1 MKNIVLIVCSV
12 LLAASVSAQTFVDT
26 TVQNRNVV
34 IEEFTGVNCQF
45 CPDGHKIV
53 NQIIAANPGRV
64 VGINIHQGPYAA
76 RYKTQWGDAIANQT
90 GLSGYPAGT
99 VNRHVFS
106 GRKTAVDRGQFSAK
120 STSIMN
126 MVSPVNVAARAVVDL
141 SNRTIEIDIEAY
153 YTASVDATNNTV
165 MIYDTTFAYDTT
177 AIFDTTA
184 NDSVVVIDT
193 VISRIDTTVANLLNV
208 AVLQDN
214 VIGPQVGASNFYPE
228 MMVGS
233 QYRHNHMLRDLIT
246 GQWGDTIYQTTA
258 GTFVSKHYTY
268 IIPDRISN
276 VEMRP
281 EDLKIVV
288 FIAEGRQEIL
298 TGCDAEMTY
307 VGFYNDDLTVEKSH
321 CDIEFDPYMVL
332 HNSSNELIT
341 NVKIPYSYSGVRDTL
356 IVTDTIQPYADDTV
370 YLPHYAVNT
379 TPASNQSYYVEA
391 RMAGFT
397 RIMPEAIYDTIYSID
412 TVIDTINSIDVV
424 NTGAAKR
431 VDLINVYTVEGP
443 LYFILRIDAYGQET
457 TMDFRKQSDCSVLYH
472 DGPFTYDQN
481 RNYNGYY
488 YHLDPAE
495 AGLYILGVYDE
506 YGDGNKGFQLKDG
519 AGNAVFSNSGNF
531 GSEAIYFLNITNNG
545 SGQFVG
551 IESATNA
558 TTLNVYPNPVIDEL
572 RVECG
577 EAIRNIEV
585 LDVTGRTVYSTGN
598 CDGTIDTDGWQSG
611 MYIIRVTTD
620 SGMSVQKFVKQ

>member
-45 CPDGHKIV
+45 CPDGHKRV
-53 NQIIAANPGRV
+53 NEIIAANPGRV
-64 VGINIHQGPYAA
+64 VGINIHQGSYAA
-76 RYKTQWGDAIANQT
+76 RYTTQWGDAIARQT
-90 GLSGYPAGT
+90 GLTGYPAGT

-106 GRKTAVDRGQFSAK
+106 GSKTAVSRDKFSTY
-120 STSIMN
+120 STRIMN
-126 MVSPVNVAARAVVDL
+126 MVSPVNVAARATVDL

-153 YTASVDATNNTV
+153 YTSSVAKTNLTV
-165 MIYDTTFAYDTT
+165 LTYDTTYVYDTT
-177 AIFDTTA
+177 TNDTAT
-184 NDSVVVIDT
+184 VIDT
-193 VISRIDTTVANLLNV
+193 VMVIDTNVANLLNV

-214 VIGPQVGASNFYPE
+214 IIGPQVGAQQWYPE

-246 GQWGDTIYQTTA
+246 GQWGDTIYQTTT

-268 IIPDRISN
+268 NIPDRISN

-281 EDLKIVV
+281 NDLKIVV
-288 FIAEGRQEIL
+288 FIAEGKQEII
-298 TGCDAEMTY
+298 TGCEAEMTY
-307 VGFYNDDLTVEKSH
+307 VGFYNDDLVIEKSH

-332 HNSSNELIT
+332 HNSSDELIT
-341 NVKIPYSYSGVRDTL
+341 NVQIPYSYSGVRDTL

-370 YLPHYAVNT
+370 HLPHYAVDT
-379 TPASNQSYYVEA
+379 TPATNASYYVEA

-397 RIMPEAIYDTIYSID
+397 RVMPETIYDTIYSTD
-412 TVIDTINSIDVV
+412 TVVDTIDFIDVV
-424 NTGAAKR
+424 STGAANR
-431 VDLINVYTVEGP
+431 IDLINVYTVEGP

-472 DGPFTYDQN
+472 DGPFTYDAN

-620 SGMSVQKFVKQ
+620 NGMSVQKFVKQ

>member
-34 IEEFTGVNCQF
+34 IEEFTGVNCQY

-64 VGINIHQGPYAA
+64 VGINIHEGDFAS
-76 RYKTQWGDAIANQT
+76 RYTTQWGDAIASQA
-90 GLSGYPAGT
+90 GSHGWPAGT

-106 GRKTAVDRGQFSAK
+106 GSKTVVGRDKFSTY
-120 STSIMN
+120 STRIMN
-126 MVSPVNVAARAVVDL
+126 MVSPVNVAARATVDL
-141 SNRTIEIDIEAY
+141 LNRTIEIDIEAY
-153 YTASVDATNNTV
+153 YTSSVAKTNRTV
-165 MIYDTTFAYDTT
+165 LTYDTTYVYDS
-177 AIFDTTA
+177 TA
-184 NDSVVVIDT
+184 NDTVMVIDT
-193 VISRIDTTVANLLNV
+193 NVANMLNV

-214 VIGPQVGASNFYPE
+214 ILGPQSGAQQWYPE

-268 IIPDRISN
+268 NIPDRISN

-281 EDLKIVV
+281 NDLKIVV

-356 IVTDTIQPYADDTV
+356 IVTDTIQPYVDDTV
-370 YLPHYAVNT
+370 YLPHYAVDT
-379 TPASNQSYYVEA
+379 TPATNASYFVEA

-472 DGPFTYDQN
+472 DGPFTYDPN

-620 SGMSVQKFVKQ
+620 NGMSVQKFVKQ

>member
-34 IEEFTGVNCQF
+34 IEEFTGVNCGY

-64 VGINIHQGPYAA
+64 SAINIHEGSYAA
-76 RYKTQWGDAIANQT
+76 RYTTQWGDAIASQAGVN
-90 GLSGYPAGT
+90 SWPSGT

-106 GRKTAVDRGQFSAK
+106 GSKTVLSRDKFSAN
-120 STSIMN
+120 STRIMN
-126 MVSPVNVAARAVVDL
+126 MVSPVNVAARATVDL

-153 YTASVDATNNTV
+153 YTSSVAKTNRTV
-165 MIYDTTFAYDTT
+165 LTYDTTYVYDS
-177 AIFDTTA
+177 TA
-184 NDSVVVIDT
+184 NDTVMVIDT
-193 VISRIDTTVANLLNV
+193 NVANMLNV

-214 VIGPQVGASNFYPE
+214 IIGPQSGASQLYPE

-268 IIPDRISN
+268 NIPDRISN

-281 EDLKIVV
+281 KDLKIVV

-379 TPASNQSYYVEA
+379 TPASSQSYYVEA

-620 SGMSVQKFVKQ
+620 NGMSVQKFVKQ